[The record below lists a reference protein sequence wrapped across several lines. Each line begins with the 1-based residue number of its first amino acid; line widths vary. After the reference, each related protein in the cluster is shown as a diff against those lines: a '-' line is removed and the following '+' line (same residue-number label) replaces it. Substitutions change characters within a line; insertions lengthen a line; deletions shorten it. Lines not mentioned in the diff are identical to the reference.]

1 MKHPIFLMLGSLIVV
16 SLACSLPELPSI
28 SQESLTGSGNV
39 VTREEAISDFDKVEI
54 SHSFDVDI
62 TQGEEFSVV
71 IRVDDNLVE
80 HLQVEKFGSTLKI
93 GLKPAVSIV
102 SNATL
107 EAEITMPEL
116 TGVDISGASNATIL
130 GFKSTKNL
138 TVDLSGSSSLRGD
151 IEAGDIGAGDISIN
165 LSGSSDANLT
175 GSGGSLTLD
184 ASGSSDVDLSDFLVA
199 DAEIGASGASTVTV
213 NASGRL
219 DVEASGASDVYYLG
233 NPSMGTI
240 EISGASSIE
249 PK

>member
-1 MKHPIFLMLGSLIVV
+1 MNQPILLMLGSLIVV

-39 VTREEAISDFDKVEI
+39 VTREEAISDFDKVDI

-80 HLQVEKFGSTLKI
+80 QLQVEKFGSTLKI
-93 GLKPAVSIV
+93 GLKPGVSIV
-102 SNATL
+102 INATL
-107 EAEITMPEL
+107 EAEVTMPEL
-116 TGVDISGASNATIL
+116 TGVDISGAGNATIL

-151 IEAGDIGAGDISIN
+151 ISAGDVSID
-165 LSGSSDANLT
+165 LSGSSDAILT
-175 GSGGSLTLD
+175 GSGGNLTLD
-184 ASGSSDVDLSDFLVA
+184 ASGSSDVDLGDFPVA

-213 NASGRL
+213 NASGKL

-233 NPSMGTI
+233 DPSMGTI
-240 EISGASSIE
+240 DTSGASSVE
-249 PK
+249 SK

>member
-1 MKHPIFLMLGSLIVV
+1 MKQPIFLMLGSLIVV

-39 VTREEAISDFDKVEI
+39 VTQEEAISDFDKVEI
-54 SHSFDVDI
+54 SHSFVVEI
-62 TQGEEFSVV
+62 KQGESFSVV

-93 GLKPAVSIV
+93 GLKPDVSLV

-116 TGVDISGASNATIL
+116 TGLDISGASNATIS

-138 TVDLSGSSSLRGD
+138 TVDLSGSSSL
-151 IEAGDIGAGDISIN
+151 AGDIGAGDTSFD

-175 GSGGSLTLD
+175 GSGGNLTLD
-184 ASGSSDVDLSDFLVA
+184 ASGSSDVDLSDFPVT
-199 DAEIGASGASTVTV
+199 DAKINASGASTVTV
-213 NASGRL
+213 NAGGRL

-240 EISGASSIE
+240 DTSGASSVE

>member
-1 MKHPIFLMLGSLIVV
+1 MKQPFFLMLGSLIVV

-28 SQESLTGSGNV
+28 SQESFTGSGNV
-39 VTREEAISDFDKVEI
+39 VTREEAISDFDKVDI
-54 SHSFDVDI
+54 SHSFEVDI
-62 TQGEEFSVV
+62 KQGEEFSVV

-80 HLQVEKFGSTLKI
+80 QLQVEKFGSTLKI
-93 GLKPAVSIV
+93 GLKPDVSIV

-116 TGVDISGASNATIL
+116 TGLDLSGASNATIS

-138 TVDLSGSSSLRGD
+138 TVDLSGASSLRGD
-151 IEAGDIGAGDISIN
+151 IEAGDTSFD
-165 LSGSSDANLT
+165 LSGSSNANLT
-175 GSGGSLTLD
+175 GSGGNLTLD
-184 ASGSSDVDLSDFLVA
+184 ASGSSDVDLSDFPVA
-199 DAEIGASGASTVTV
+199 DAEIDASGASTVTV

-240 EISGASSIE
+240 DTSGASSVE
-249 PK
+249 SK